1 MTTPQEKKILIVE
14 DEAPL
19 RQALFDK
26 FSREGFQV
34 VQAKNGEEGLVVA
47 VEEHPDII
55 LLDIIMPKVDG
66 LAMLKSLRNDEWGK
80 DVPVIILTNLSDAE
94 NVSKAMESGAYEFLV
109 KSDCKVNELV
119 NRVKSKLGIS

>member
-1 MTTPQEKKILIVE
+1 MTIPQEKKILIVE

-34 VQAKNGEEGLVVA
+34 MQAKNGEEGLIVSL
-47 VEEHPDII
+47 EEHPDII

-66 LAMLKSLRNDEWGK
+66 LAMLKRLRNDEWGK
-80 DVPVIILTNLSDAE
+80 EIPVIILTNLNDAE
-94 NVSKAMESGAYEFLV
+94 NVSKAMESGAYEFMV
-109 KSDCKVNELV
+109 KSDCKLNELV